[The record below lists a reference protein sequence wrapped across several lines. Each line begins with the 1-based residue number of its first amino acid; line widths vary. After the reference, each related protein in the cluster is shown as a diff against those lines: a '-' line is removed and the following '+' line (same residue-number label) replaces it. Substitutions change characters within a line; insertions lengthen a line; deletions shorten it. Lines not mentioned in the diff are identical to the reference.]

1 MEILAKKRKA
11 TVNVNSPNEASWTL
25 QADLEAE
32 QEVKNLEDELNELE
46 VDDKVEEDMEGRKHQ
61 ATDLEEVIEACLEES
76 EDDDEEVEV
85 FKVIDMY
92 SEEEE
97 REREKDKVEKEKETE
112 EKKLGPSIPYR
123 CDNL

>member
-1 MEILAKKRKA
+1 M
-11 TVNVNSPNEASWTL
+11 NVVDDLDSTNEASRIL

-32 QEVKNLEDELNELE
+32 QGELDPIEVKNLEDELNELE
-46 VDDKVEEDMEGRKHQ
+46 VDDKKEEDMEGKHQ
-61 ATDLEEVIEACLEES
+61 SSDLEEDIEACLEES
-76 EDDDEEVEV
+76 EEDDEEVEV

-97 REREKDKVEKEKETE
+97 REREKDKVGEDKKIE

-123 CDNL
+123 CDNLYS

>member
-1 MEILAKKRKA
+1 M
-11 TVNVNSPNEASWTL
+11 NVNSPNEASWTL

-46 VDDKVEEDMEGRKHQ
+46 VDDKDMEGKHQ
-61 ATDLEEVIEACLEES
+61 AADLEKVIEACLEES

-92 SEEEE
+92 PEEEE
-97 REREKDKVEKEKETE
+97 RERDKDKVEEEKETE

-123 CDNL
+123 CENL

>member
-1 MEILAKKRKA
+1 MDV
-11 TVNVNSPNEASWTL
+11 VNNSDSPNEANWVL

-76 EDDDEEVEV
+76 EDDNEEVEA

-97 REREKDKVEKEKETE
+97 RERDKDKVEKEKETE
-112 EKKLGPSIPYR
+112 EKKLGPSVPYR